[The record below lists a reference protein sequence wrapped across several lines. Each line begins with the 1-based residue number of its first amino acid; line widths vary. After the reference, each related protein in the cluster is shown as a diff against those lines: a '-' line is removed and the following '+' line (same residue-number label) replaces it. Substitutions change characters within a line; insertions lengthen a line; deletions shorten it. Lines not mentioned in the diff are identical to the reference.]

1 MTETRVLK
9 KLADHLRRRNSI
21 DDEIAAMIDRP
32 AHSSH
37 LGEFVA
43 AEIFNIKL
51 AESAV
56 QKGSDGH
63 FISGPIT
70 GRSVNVKK
78 YSLDNCILAIRPN
91 AIPDYY
97 LVLTGPRSSAMSS
110 RGTSQP
116 WTIEAAYLFKANPL
130 IQDLRQ
136 RGIKLNERTSVRRQ
150 YWDEAQIYPTQANR
164 TLVLT
169 PDQKRLL
176 ALFAGDATRKD
187 R

>member
-1 MTETRVLK
+1 MESNSLA
-9 KLADHLRRRNSI
+9 KLADLLRQRNHI
-21 DDEIAAMIDRP
+21 DDAIANLIDRP

-63 FISGPIT
+63 FTNGPLT
-70 GRSVNVKK
+70 DQSVNVKK
-78 YSLDNCILAIRPN
+78 YSLDNGILDIRPN
-91 AIPDYY
+91 AVPDYY

-116 WTIEAAYLFKANPL
+116 WTIEAVYLFKADPL
-130 IQDLRQ
+130 IQSLRQ
-136 RGIKLNERTSVRRQ
+136 RGIKLNEATSVRRH
-150 YWDEAQIYPTQANR
+150 YWDEAEIYPTPTNPA
-164 TLVLT
+164 LVLT
-169 PDQKRLL
+169 PEQRSVL
-176 ALFAGDATRKD
+176 ALFKG
-187 R
+187 